1 MEYSKEFQQVMDFYR
16 DTTPKQK
23 QIFINLISDTLTFFD
38 GETSYNIDTEFITN
52 FNGIYHQ
59 INITKE

>member
-1 MEYSKEFQQVMDFYR
+1 MEYTKDFQQAMNFYR
-16 DTTPKQK
+16 NTTPKQK
-23 QIFINLISDTLTFFD
+23 QMFLNLISDTLTFFD
-38 GETSYNIDTEFITN
+38 GETSYNVDAEYTIN

>member
-1 MEYSKEFQQVMDFYR
+1 MEYTKDFQQVMNFYR

-23 QIFINLISDTLTFFD
+23 QIFLNLISDTLMFFD
-38 GETSYNIDTEFITN
+38 GETSYNVDTEFITN

-59 INITKE
+59 INITKQ

>member
-1 MEYSKEFQQVMDFYR
+1 MEYTKDFQQVMDFYR

-23 QIFINLISDTLTFFD
+23 QIFLNLISDTLMFFD
-38 GETSYNIDTEFITN
+38 GETSYNVDTEFITN
-52 FNGIYHQ
+52 FNGTYHQ

>member
-1 MEYSKEFQQVMDFYR
+1 MEYTKDFQQVMDFYR

-23 QIFINLISDTLTFFD
+23 QISLNLISNELMFFD
-38 GETSYNIDTEFITN
+38 GETSYTIDNEFFTN
-52 FNGIYHQ
+52 FNGTYHQ

>member
-1 MEYSKEFQQVMDFYR
+1 MEYTKDFQQVMDFYR

-23 QIFINLISDTLTFFD
+23 QIFLNLISNELMFFD
-38 GETSYNIDTEFITN
+38 GENSYTIDNEFFTN
-52 FNGIYHQ
+52 FNGTYHQ

>member
-1 MEYSKEFQQVMDFYR
+1 MEYTKEFQQVMDFYR

-23 QIFINLISDTLTFFD
+23 QIFLNLISDTLTFFD

>member
-1 MEYSKEFQQVMDFYR
+1 MEYTKEFQKVMDFYR

-23 QIFINLISDTLTFFD
+23 QIFLNLISNELMFFD
-38 GETSYNIDTEFITN
+38 GENSYTIDNEFFTN

>member
-1 MEYSKEFQQVMDFYR
+1 MEYTKNFQKVVDFYR

-23 QIFINLISDTLTFFD
+23 QIFLNLISDTLTFFD
-38 GETSYNIDTEFITN
+38 GETSYNIDTEYNIN

>member
-1 MEYSKEFQQVMDFYR
+1 MEYTKDFQQVMDFYR

-23 QIFINLISDTLTFFD
+23 QIFLNLISDTLMFFD
-38 GETSYNIDTEFITN
+38 GETSYNVDTEFITN

>member
-1 MEYSKEFQQVMDFYR
+1 MEYTKDFQKVMDFYR

-23 QIFINLISDTLTFFD
+23 QIFLNLISDTLTFFD
-38 GETSYNIDTEFITN
+38 GQTSYNVDTEFITN

>member
-1 MEYSKEFQQVMDFYR
+1 MDYYR

-23 QIFINLISDTLTFFD
+23 QIFLNLISDTLTFFD
-38 GETSYNIDTEFITN
+38 GETSYKVDNEVFTN

-59 INITKE
+59 INIIKE

>member
-1 MEYSKEFQQVMDFYR
+1 MEYTKEFQKVMDFYR
-16 DTTPKQK
+16 NTTPKQK
-23 QIFINLISDTLTFFD
+23 QIFLNLISDKLTFFD

>member
-1 MEYSKEFQQVMDFYR
+1 MEYTKEFQQVMDFYR

-38 GETSYNIDTEFITN
+38 GENSYNIDTEFITN

-59 INITKE
+59 INITK

>member
-1 MEYSKEFQQVMDFYR
+1 MEYTKDFQQVMDFYR

-23 QIFINLISDTLTFFD
+23 QIFLNLISDTLTFFD
-38 GETSYNIDTEFITN
+38 GQNSYNVDTEFITN

>member
-1 MEYSKEFQQVMDFYR
+1 MEYTKEFQQVMNFYR

-23 QIFINLISDTLTFFD
+23 QIFLNLISDTLTFFD
-38 GETSYNIDTEFITN
+38 GETSYNVDNEFITN

>member
-1 MEYSKEFQQVMDFYR
+1 MEYKKEFQQVMDFYR

-23 QIFINLISDTLTFFD
+23 QMFLNLISNELMFFD
-38 GETSYNIDTEFITN
+38 GETSYNVDDECYTN

>member
-1 MEYSKEFQQVMDFYR
+1 MEYTKEFQQVMDFYR

-23 QIFINLISDTLTFFD
+23 KMFLNLISDTLMFFD
-38 GETSYNIDTEFITN
+38 GEHTYNVDDECYTN

>member
-1 MEYSKEFQQVMDFYR
+1 MEYTKDFQQVMDFYR

-23 QIFINLISDTLTFFD
+23 QIFLNLISDTLTFFD
-38 GETSYNIDTEFITN
+38 GQTSYNVDTEFITN

-59 INITKE
+59 INITK

>member
-1 MEYSKEFQQVMDFYR
+1 MEYSKDFQQVMDFYR

-23 QIFINLISDTLTFFD
+23 QIFLNLISDTLTFFD
-38 GETSYNIDTEFITN
+38 GETSYNVDTEFITN

>member
-1 MEYSKEFQQVMDFYR
+1 MEYTKEFQQVMDFYR

-23 QIFINLISDTLTFFD
+23 QMFLNLISDTLTFFD
-38 GETSYNIDTEFITN
+38 GETSYNVDDEFITN

>member
-1 MEYSKEFQQVMDFYR
+1 MEYTKEFQQVMNFYR

-23 QIFINLISDTLTFFD
+23 QIFLNLISDTLTFFD
-38 GETSYNIDTEFITN
+38 GQTSYNVDTEFITN

-59 INITKE
+59 INITNK

>member
-1 MEYSKEFQQVMDFYR
+1 MEYTKDFQQVMDFYR

-23 QIFINLISDTLTFFD
+23 QIFLNLISDTLTFFD
-38 GETSYNIDTEFITN
+38 GQTSYNVDTEFITN

>member
-1 MEYSKEFQQVMDFYR
+1 MKYTKNFQQVIDFYR
-16 DTTPKQK
+16 NTTPKQK
-23 QIFINLISDTLTFFD
+23 QIFLNLISDTLTFFD
-38 GETSYNIDTEFITN
+38 GETSYKVDDEFLTN

>member
-1 MEYSKEFQQVMDFYR
+1 MEYTKNFQQVMDFYR

-23 QIFINLISDTLTFFD
+23 QIFLNLISDTLTFFD
-38 GETSYNIDTEFITN
+38 GETSYKVDGEFLTN

>member
-1 MEYSKEFQQVMDFYR
+1 MEYTKEFQQVMDFYR
-16 DTTPKQK
+16 NTTPKQK

>member
-1 MEYSKEFQQVMDFYR
+1 MEYTKEFQQVMDFYR

-23 QIFINLISDTLTFFD
+23 QIFLNLISDTLTFFD
-38 GETSYNIDTEFITN
+38 GQTSYNVDTEFITN

>member
-1 MEYSKEFQQVMDFYR
+1 MEYTKDFQQVMDFYR

-23 QIFINLISDTLTFFD
+23 QIFLNLISNELIFFD
-38 GETSYNIDTEFITN
+38 GENSYNIDTEYKIN

-59 INITKE
+59 INIVKE